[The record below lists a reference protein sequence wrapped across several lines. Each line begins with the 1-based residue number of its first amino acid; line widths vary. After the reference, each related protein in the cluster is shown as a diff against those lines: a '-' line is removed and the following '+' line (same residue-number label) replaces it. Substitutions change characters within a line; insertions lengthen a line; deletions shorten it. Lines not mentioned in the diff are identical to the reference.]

1 MRMKILNSIAVFL
14 VLSISPIGAAEDF
27 VEVKN
32 VSAPPSDILSG
43 RLRLAEPS
51 ALPTSAWTALVPFE
65 RALPELRTGPGKTAV
80 ALITREPSDWTF
92 SLVASDDTKPS
103 PDSIFLEQ
111 TASLEQL
118 TSGATARVIRG
129 DPSHVDRRVSIQV
142 SPSATDSEAWPLIAD
157 GR

>member
-65 RALPELRTGPGKTAV
+65 RGASRTSNRSRKDGGG
-80 ALITREPSDWTF
+80 IDH
-92 SLVASDDTKPS
+92 
-103 PDSIFLEQ
+103 
-111 TASLEQL
+111 
-118 TSGATARVIRG
+118 ARAIRL
-129 DPSHVDRRVSIQV
+129 DVFARRK
-142 SPSATDSEAWPLIAD
+142 
-157 GR
+157 R